1 MSDEQ
6 YDRASVSQ
14 QALINHAQWDR
25 LTSELGL
32 PMLLEFVDE
41 FLDETQAQW
50 IDVVLDPAAMDP
62 KSFRSMAHKAAGA
75 AAAIGLGALHKALAD
90 CEHAA
95 IAGDAAGV
103 TAALNAARHAIP
115 GTVSALRARGLAVGK
130 VIAG

>member
-75 AAAIGLGALHKALAD
+75 AGTIGLARLRHVFL
-90 CEHAA
+90 CMEHNPIGPDTMYFLETLPA
-95 IAGDAAGV
+95 ILGQTRAWV
-103 TAALNAARHAIP
+103 QSLN
-115 GTVSALRARGLAVGK
+115 
-130 VIAG
+130 